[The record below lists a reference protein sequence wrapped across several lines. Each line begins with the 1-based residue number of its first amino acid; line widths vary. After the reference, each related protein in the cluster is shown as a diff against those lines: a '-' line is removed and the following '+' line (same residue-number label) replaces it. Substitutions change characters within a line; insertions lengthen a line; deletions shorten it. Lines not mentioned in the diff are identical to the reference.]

1 MEGLKIEYLPIDSL
15 KPYDKNA
22 RKHNK
27 KDIAAIVAS
36 IKEFGFLDPVGV
48 WSDQNLIVEGHG
60 RVQAAKQMG
69 MTEVPCIRLD
79 DLTDEQRRAYTL
91 AHNKVAEM
99 SGWIK
104 DILDIELKDI
114 TDIDMERFGF
124 RTATE
129 VRTNVDDIVDDYEPG
144 EIQFAEFIDET
155 SQYIVLKFNHEHD
168 WNNALAV
175 FKLKKVKTYSTAV
188 SGHENG
194 MQSVGLG
201 RVIDGVK
208 AIKMIEQNVRELGLD
223 AD

>member
-168 WNNALAV
+168 
-175 FKLKKVKTYSTAV
+175 
-188 SGHENG
+188 
-194 MQSVGLG
+194 
-201 RVIDGVK
+201 
-208 AIKMIEQNVRELGLD
+208 
-223 AD
+223 